1 MKKYFASSLSC
12 VMCLTFWLSSCN
24 YSNEYQTINSNNKFS
39 LSIPPWMKE
48 EKGLKEGADFQ
59 YANRFRNVYAI
70 GEAMNKTDLKR
81 TNSEIIYNN
90 LNILRKAMTNP
101 TVTDSVDITDG
112 DLKGTRVEIYG
123 KMNGENIYF
132 SEVLFEGSKNIYHI
146 SIWTRSENRKLRFK
160 EDINKIITSFKEI

>member
-1 MKKYFASSLSC
+1 
-12 VMCLTFWLSSCN
+12 MCLTFWLSSCN